1 MLRRNHSRRGTFYNP
16 LKASTLKLLPFT
28 PAMPATPNRPII
40 SLASRLSEAARGFL
54 LQALAKAGHPDIE
67 PCHGDIF
74 AVLFS
79 GDALGLTELAHR
91 TGRCKSTVSVMVR
104 RLTALGYL
112 EKVRDE
118 KDTRAVLIRLT
129 DSGKALEPVF
139 ASISAE
145 MAEIL
150 EEGLTAKELETLE
163 ALLARSIAC
172 FAKTSK

>member
-1 MLRRNHSRRGTFYNP
+1 
-16 LKASTLKLLPFT
+16 
-28 PAMPATPNRPII
+28 MPAIPSRPIV

-54 LQALAKAGHPDIE
+54 LQALSKAGHPDIE

-79 GDALGLTELAHR
+79 DEALSLTELAHR

-145 MAEIL
+145 MTGIL
-150 EEGLTAKELETLE
+150 EEGLSTHELAMLE
-163 ALLARSIAC
+163 KLLSRSIVC
-172 FAKTSK
+172 FAKSSE